1 MPSPL
6 PRRRFLSLLGAGA
19 ATVATRTVRAATTA
33 PQLGFQRVD
42 LGLAG
47 NEEIA
52 RRALMLVPDN
62 LDPGQRHPAVILLHG
77 YAHALKP
84 EGVAIKAWEESFRV
98 TQAYERLCTPPIEPL
113 YRQAA
118 YLSHRRQD
126 ELNQSLLSNPF
137 RGLVLVCPYTPNPY
151 FRRQSGPLFRLYA
164 EWIERELVPAVC
176 HRGPV
181 ALDRKRI
188 GLTGVS
194 MGGHVALEL
203 FLRRPEV
210 FHSFCGIQI
219 AISRRQ
225 AWTYARRLRDVLRR
239 VGPRP
244 LEVITSSNDYYRYAN
259 ESLHQALRSGD
270 VPSRLLL
277 PRGPH
282 TPAWMREIGAL
293 EALLFHD
300 RQLHG

>member
-1 MPSPL
+1 MPLPL
-6 PRRRFLSLLGAGA
+6 PRRRFLSLLAAGA
-19 ATVATRTVRAATTA
+19 AGAAARRSWASTT
-33 PQLGFQRVD
+33 PTLGFKRVD
-42 LGLAG
+42 LNLAG
-47 NEEIA
+47 SEGVA
-52 RRALMLVPDN
+52 RRALMLVPEN
-62 LDPGQRHPAVILLHG
+62 LDPGERHPAVVLLHG

-84 EGVAIKAWEESFRV
+84 ERVAIRAWEDSFAV
-98 TQAYERLCTPPIEPL
+98 TQAYERLCSPPIEPL
-113 YRQAA
+113 YQRAA
-118 YLSHRRQD
+118 YLSDSRQD
-126 ELNQSLLSNPF
+126 ELNHSLFTDPF
-137 RGLVLVCPYTPNPY
+137 HGLVLVCPYTPNPY

-164 EWIERELVPAVC
+164 EWLEQELIPAVC

-181 ALDRKRI
+181 AVDAKRI

-194 MGGHVALEL
+194 MGGQVALEV
-203 FLRRPEV
+203 FLRRPEL

-219 AISRRQ
+219 AINRRQ
-225 AWTYARRLRDVLRR
+225 AWTYAQRLRKVLGR

-259 ESLHQALRSGD
+259 ESLHQALRNGH
-270 VPSRLLL
+270 VPNRLLR

-300 RQLHG
+300 RHLHG